1 MEVFNKQILI
11 DRETRLN
18 IGISV
23 TQEKNR
29 FYETTK
35 IFKSS
40 RKIVKCQYSG
50 EKVVQ
55 SIRFFTPAFKGL
67 EQIGRT
73 NLHSSENCF
82 LHCSAELELILRL
95 STKIFNRL
103 LMRLMANY
111 GLSWMMRGEK
121 QEMLRVNLNFWGDRS
136 IIFPQ
141 ISLMKLKH
149 SWRNRKISKSD
160 GRSDGFFMVSC
171 FNSRSVAKPSSIFFA
186 TSNSSGFQDR
196 YPLID

>member
-67 EQIGRT
+67 EQIGR
-73 NLHSSENCF
+73 SQ
-82 LHCSAELELILRL
+82 SAQLRELLPTLF
-95 STKIFNRL
+95 S
-103 LMRLMANY
+103 
-111 GLSWMMRGEK
+111 
-121 QEMLRVNLNFWGDRS
+121 RVGTHPS
-136 IIFPQ
+136 IINKD
-141 ISLMKLKH
+141 I
-149 SWRNRKISKSD
+149 
-160 GRSDGFFMVSC
+160 
-171 FNSRSVAKPSSIFFA
+171 
-186 TSNSSGFQDR
+186 
-196 YPLID
+196 